1 MAEVWLARYEF
12 EILNELSNTW
22 KKSGCLSQVLR
33 RKMIDKNLW
42 SMVVCYSR
50 IDNYNDIGVIE
61 TLTSI
66 ASAIQ
71 NAT

>member
-1 MAEVWLARYEF
+1 MDE
-12 EILNELSNTW
+12 SNTW
-22 KKSGCLSQVLR
+22 KGNHYLSQVLR
-33 RKMIDKNLW
+33 KKMIDKNLW

-50 IDNYNDIGVIE
+50 MDNYNDACVLE

>member
-1 MAEVWLARYEF
+1 MDG
-12 EILNELSNTW
+12 SNTW
-22 KKSGCLSQVLR
+22 KGSDYLSQVLGI
-33 RKMIDKNLW
+33 KMIDENLW

-50 IDNYNDIGVIE
+50 MDNYNDPFVLK

-66 ASAIQ
+66 PRAIQ

>member
-1 MAEVWLARYEF
+1 MNW
-12 EILNELSNTW
+12 SNTW
-22 KKSGCLSQVLR
+22 KENDYLSQVLR
-33 RKMIDKNLW
+33 RRMIDKNLW
-42 SMVVCYSR
+42 SMVICYSR
-50 IDNYNDIGVIE
+50 IDNYNDTGVIE